1 MASCRDVISWLA
13 RWTWCGASLLTW
25 GVIRL
30 IQEEIHDRHAQ
41 QEIVMTTPTLADR
54 ELLTTD
60 GTIAVANLHAQISDL
75 AGRAGLA
82 GSAQAA
88 AASPAVADQA
98 ALIDL
103 LLLRGDVLGRISD
116 YEQAAELA
124 GQLVRDAPNSATAW
138 LARVRTHAIF
148 RRIGEALDD
157 LDTAGRR
164 GCDQATM
171 NVERAAILQMA
182 GCYWHAL
189 VLGLSAARQR
199 PSFTTLGA
207 LAVLHAEHGEV
218 VAAEPLFAE
227 ARRRYQ
233 GASPFPIASLD
244 HRQGLM
250 WQSRGNLRAARAW
263 FSAAERRVPAYAPTL
278 GHLGQ
283 VDAALGAHA
292 DAIARLRPLASFSDD
307 PQYAASLSRVLA
319 AAGYRRDARRWR
331 FRAAARYA
339 ELNVRH
345 PGAFAD
351 HAAAFRRQ
359 ADDETDL
366 LADAC

>member
-1 MASCRDVISWLA
+1 LCAALLA
-13 RWTWCGASLLTW
+13 G
-25 GVIRL
+25 GVKPL
-30 IQEEIHDRHAQ
+30 IQEEIHGNRTQ
-41 QEIVMTTPTLADR
+41 QEIVMTRPTQADR
-54 ELLTTD
+54 EPPTTD
-60 GTIAVANLHAQISDL
+60 GTIAVANLHARISDL
-75 AGRAGLA
+75 AGRTGLA
-82 GSAQAA
+82 GSARAA
-88 AASPAVADQA
+88 AARTIVADEA

-103 LLLRGDVLGRISD
+103 LLLRGDVLGRIDD
-116 YEQAAELA
+116 YERAAELA
-124 GQLVRDAPNSATAW
+124 RQLVRDAPNSATAW
-138 LARVRTHAIF
+138 LAQARTHAIF
-148 RRIGEALDD
+148 RRIGEALDN
-157 LDTAGRR
+157 LDTARRR

-218 VAAEPLFAE
+218 AAAEPLFAE

-250 WQSRGNLRAARAW
+250 WQSRGNLIAARAW
-263 FSAAERRVPAYAPTL
+263 FSAAERRVPAYAPAL
-278 GHLGQ
+278 AHLGQ
-283 VDAALGAHA
+283 VDAAVGAHEA
-292 DAIARLRPLASFSDD
+292 AIARLRPLASFSDD

-351 HAAAFRRQ
+351 HAADSRRQ
-359 ADDETDL
+359 ADGVPDL